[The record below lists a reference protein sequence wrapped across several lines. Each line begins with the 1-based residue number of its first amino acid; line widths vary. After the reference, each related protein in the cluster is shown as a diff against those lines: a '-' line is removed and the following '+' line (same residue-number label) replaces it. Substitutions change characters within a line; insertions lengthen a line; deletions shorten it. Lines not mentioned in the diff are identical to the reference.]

1 MSRMD
6 DIKEINGHAKDLEIK
21 LGKLSAAVVEDFIKK
36 FNDLDNF
43 IKRSSLS
50 QKKDIVLDFDCFSV
64 KWLPKTQT
72 FNVVITSKGVDV
84 YSPD

>member
-1 MSRMD
+1 
-6 DIKEINGHAKDLEIK
+6 LEIK
-21 LGKLSAAVVEDFIKK
+21 LGKLSAVLVEDFIKK
-36 FNDLDNF
+36 FNDLDSF

-50 QKKDIVLDFDCFSV
+50 QEKDIELDFDYFSV

-72 FNVVITSKGVDV
+72 FNVVITSKGIDV

>member
-6 DIKEINGHAKDLEIK
+6 EIKEINGHAKDLEIK

-36 FNDLDNF
+36 FNDLDSF

-50 QKKDIVLDFDCFSV
+50 QKKDIQLDFDCFSV

-72 FNVVITSKGVDV
+72 FNVVITSKGIDV

>member
-6 DIKEINGHAKDLEIK
+6 EIKEINGHAKDLEIK
-21 LGKLSAAVVEDFIKK
+21 LGKLSTAVVEDFIKK

-50 QKKDIVLDFDCFSV
+50 QEKDIELDFDYFSV
-64 KWLPKTQT
+64 RWLPKTQT
-72 FNVVITSKGVDV
+72 FNVLITSKGIDV
-84 YSPD
+84 YS

>member
-1 MSRMD
+1 MD
-6 DIKEINGHAKDLEIK
+6 EIKEINGHAKDLEIK
-21 LGKLSAAVVEDFIKK
+21 LGKLSAVLVEDFIKK
-36 FNDLDNF
+36 FNDLDSF

-50 QKKDIVLDFDCFSV
+50 QEKDIELDFDYFSV

-72 FNVVITSKGVDV
+72 FNVVITSKGIDV